1 MNRTH
6 ISEQPI
12 DSEQYTSGI
21 LQNFF
26 DNIMEDELMYSYFMQ
41 ECDTAHTANYSV
53 NVLLE
58 DRLKSRGLLPE
69 ISS

>member
-1 MNRTH
+1 
-6 ISEQPI
+6 
-12 DSEQYTSGI
+12 
-21 LQNFF
+21 
-26 DNIMEDELMYSYFMQ
+26 MEDELMYSYFMQ